1 MVTVGDNLGEKKSK
15 NEKKIYYCKKCDYN
29 CTVKYN
35 WLRHLLTRKHI
46 QVTSS
51 DNEVTQNDENE
62 LHQYCCKNCGK
73 KYVSRN
79 GIWKHNKKC
88 FKQEQYY
95 LDDKN
100 IYTTSKSD
108 NIIISQDILLEFIK
122 QNNELKEMLAI
133 NTTNLIEQNNKL
145 IDMAKEGKTINNNT
159 QNNFNLNVFLNETCK
174 DAMNIS
180 DFIDSIKVELEDL
193 EITGQIGYAAGL
205 SRIFINN
212 LNDLH
217 VHKRPIHCSNLRNE
231 VLYIKNDGEW
241 IKEDDKRTHI
251 TNALKHIGHKHMQQ
265 IYNWQ
270 KKYPDFSVPSSKHND
285 KYNKLICNV
294 MSGSTIEEQSKNINK
309 IIKNVIKHAVIDKK

>member
-1 MVTVGDNLGEKKSK
+1 MLTNVNQKLPESCSRFYCDICNYKTDKKSSFNK
-15 NEKKIYYCKKCDYN
+15 
-29 CTVKYN
+29 
-35 WLRHLLTRKHI
+35 HLLTAKHL
-46 QVTSS
+46 
-51 DNEVTQNDENE
+51 E
-62 LHQYCCKNCGK
+62 LTRVNQKLPKSCSNK
-73 KYVSRN
+73 KYSCSDCLSSYNSRV
-79 GIWKHNKKC
+79 GLWKHKKIC
-88 FKQEQYY
+88 TKKQH
-95 LDDKN
+95 
-100 IYTTSKSD
+100 D
-108 NIIISQDILLEFIK
+108 NCSELITPPGKLTISEDLLFEFIK
-122 QNNELKEMLAI
+122 QNNELKELLVI
-133 NTTNLIEQNNKL
+133 NNNTFMEL
-145 IDMAKEGKTINNNT
+145 AKEGKTINNNT
-159 QNNFNLNVFLNETCK
+159 QNNFNLNIFLNETCK

-193 EITGQIGYAAGL
+193 EITGQIGYAEGL

-217 VHKRPIHCSNLRNE
+217 IHKRPIHCSNLRNE

-241 IKEDDKRTHI
+241 IKEDEKRTHI

-270 KKYPDFSVPSSKHND
+270 KKYPDFSDPSSKHND